1 MVLLQ
6 QNTNNGIAKF
16 LVKKIFDRIN
26 HDFLERD
33 LNLEENQILIKF
45 LYKPELLNKKK
56 LKDQDAQN
64 KF

>member
-16 LVKKIFDRIN
+16 LVKKIFDRIK
-26 HDFLERD
+26 HDFLEKY

-45 LYKPELLNKKK
+45 LYKPDLLNKK
-56 LKDQDAQN
+56 N
-64 KF
+64 